1 MKFEIKPQTR
11 FTDRGYV
18 ILDNIIIT
26 DRDYS
31 ASRNNDII
39 IGRPKDNEV
48 IVINIPTISGKR
60 YTIINDSDADQIIN
74 DSDADEIFPE
84 TVIIKCEE
92 DTVFDINNSREKRI
106 IPGTTLE
113 IYCLGNTWFF

>member
-31 ASRNNDII
+31 ANRNNDII

-60 YTIINDSDADQIIN
+60 YTIINDSDADQIFTP
-74 DSDADEIFPE
+74 S
-84 TVIIKCEE
+84 VKIKCEE
-92 DTVFDINNSREKRI
+92 DTVFDINNSREKGI